1 MVSTQGPQCLATCLA
16 EDDVS
21 IIPRNQGWCGPLAGK
36 PPEAASTTAPVASIR
51 VFAFN
56 GGHWRDSADIRRP
69 FAVYKLYLMQ
79 RPSQRTSPQPPP
91 AARRSSGLAVRRAA
105 QARTGIALTPP
116 MQWHWYPTGPGR
128 RQTSGAGRSSL
139 PQCQWPPAGAR
150 GPPVRRGALRVGL
163 GGFKFRSTQSSH
175 DPRDPRLGLQTSPR
189 EIMATSS

>member
-1 MVSTQGPQCLATCLA
+1 M
-16 EDDVS
+16 S
-21 IIPRNQGWCGPLAGK
+21 IIGWCGPGK

-56 GGHWRDSADIRRP
+56 GGHWHWRDSADIRRP

-91 AARRSSGLAVRRAA
+91 AARRSSGLAVRRGAA

-128 RQTSGAGRSSL
+128 RQTSGAGRSSCL
-139 PQCQWPPAGAR
+139 SVSGRRALG
-150 GPPVRRGALRVGL
+150 VRRSDAGRCALV
-163 GGFKFRSTQSSH
+163 
-175 DPRDPRLGLQTSPR
+175 
-189 EIMATSS
+189 